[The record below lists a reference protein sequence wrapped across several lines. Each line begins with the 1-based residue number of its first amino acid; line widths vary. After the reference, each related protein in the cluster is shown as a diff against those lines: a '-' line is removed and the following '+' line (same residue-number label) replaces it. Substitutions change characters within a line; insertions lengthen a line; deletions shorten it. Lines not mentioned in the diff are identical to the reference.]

1 MSRKKER
8 RLMGE
13 INVVPY
19 IDVMLVLLI
28 IFMITAPL
36 LTQGISVDLPAVGAQ
51 PLDPDLLRE
60 NEPLVLSVDRE
71 GAFYLNI
78 ADNPDA
84 PVDEQTV
91 VNMTAAVIRQNAATP
106 VLVKADEN
114 VPWGRL
120 ARGMVLLTQ
129 AGAEVDVVL
138 TRSASEFVGAVTFEA
153 LTGRPVHSALVQAG
167 HALDHIKLARAAHVV
182 VIAPATADFV
192 ARAATGRGNDLLSA
206 CLLATTAP
214 VLFVPAMNDRMW
226 AHGQTQRN
234 VAHLRELGY
243 EVLEPDEGELA
254 AGEVAGFGGGGVH
267 GYRALE
273 GTFLGVCI
281 FSGRAAGR
289 AAAEAVG

>member
-36 LTQGISVDLPAVGAQ
+36 LTQGISVDLPAVGAE
-51 PLDPDLLRE
+51 PLDPDLMRD

-78 ADNPDA
+78 ADDPDA
-84 PVDEQTV
+84 PVDEETV
-91 VNMTAAVIRQNAATP
+91 VTMTAAVIRRNAETP

-129 AGAEVDVVL
+129 AGA
-138 TRSASEFVGAVTFEA
+138 ANVGMITD
-153 LTGRPVHSALVQAG
+153 P
-167 HALDHIKLARAAHVV
+167 
-182 VIAPATADFV
+182 
-192 ARAATGRGNDLLSA
+192 
-206 CLLATTAP
+206 
-214 VLFVPAMNDRMW
+214 
-226 AHGQTQRN
+226 
-234 VAHLRELGY
+234 
-243 EVLEPDEGELA
+243 LE
-254 AGEVAGFGGGGVH
+254 
-267 GYRALE
+267 LE
-273 GTFLGVCI
+273 GD
-281 FSGRAAGR
+281 
-289 AAAEAVG
+289 